1 VEDTAILLEFFLT
14 DYSLF
19 CIFNPS
25 RSKLLSS
32 HSKITWEMIM
42 NSQEDLFTKALDTN
56 AKIKRPPT
64 PPLSVHKLL

>member
-25 RSKLLSS
+25 RSKFLSS
-32 HSKITWEMIM
+32 HLKITSEMIM
-42 NSQEDLFTKALDTN
+42 NSRQDLFTKTLYMN
-56 AKIKRPPT
+56 AKIETPPT
-64 PPLSVHKLL
+64 PAHSVYNFL